1 MNSNLKAL
9 QGTWEIVTL
18 EYDGQKMPCGGAK
31 IVVKDARFVS
41 LSMGAEYE
49 GTVSFDE
56 SSSPKTFDM
65 NFDKGPH
72 KGNKSLGIYEIDG
85 DTWKICIG
93 FAGKSRPTKFET
105 SPGSGH
111 ALETLRRE
119 V

>member
-1 MNSNLKAL
+1 MSTDLKAL

-18 EYDGQKMPCGGAK
+18 ELDGQQMPSGGAK
-31 IVVKDARFVS
+31 IVVKDTRFIS

-56 SSSPKTFDM
+56 GANPKTFEM

-72 KGNKSLGIYEIDG
+72 KGNKSLGIYELDG
-85 DTWKICIG
+85 NTWKICLG
-93 FAGKSRPTKFET
+93 FTGKNRPTKFET

-111 ALETLRRE
+111 ALETLKRE
-119 V
+119 S